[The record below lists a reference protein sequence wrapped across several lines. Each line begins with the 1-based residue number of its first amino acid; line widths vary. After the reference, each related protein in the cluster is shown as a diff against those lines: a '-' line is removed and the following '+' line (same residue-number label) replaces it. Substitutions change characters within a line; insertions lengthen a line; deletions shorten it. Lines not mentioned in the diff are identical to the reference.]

1 MERPSRAKKNY
12 WPAQVVIEHTIQR
25 RTPNQVKVD
34 QEKAKKDAAAA
45 KAAAIAH
52 KQSQLD
58 RVASLE
64 DAMQARDDARS
75 LEDLRPD
82 LHIDHKSGSISDVD
96 TLSDSHLALEE
107 PIEIPRLPS
116 IEIPRP
122 PLTELPFERS
132 SYRSSSHNEEFLTGG
147 EELRDNAAEIN
158 EGDDEENIL
167 PRDEAGSEAEEDQT
181 QLRKKPTPK
190 TKFKPQVRSS
200 FSR

>member
-34 QEKAKKDAAAA
+34 QEKAKKDTAAA

-64 DAMQARDDARS
+64 DAMQPFDDPRS

-82 LHIDHKSGSISDVD
+82 LHIHHKSESTSNLD
-96 TLSDSHLALEE
+96 TLSD
-107 PIEIPRLPS
+107 
-116 IEIPRP
+116 
-122 PLTELPFERS
+122 
-132 SYRSSSHNEEFLTGG
+132 
-147 EELRDNAAEIN
+147 
-158 EGDDEENIL
+158 
-167 PRDEAGSEAEEDQT
+167 
-181 QLRKKPTPK
+181 
-190 TKFKPQVRSS
+190 
-200 FSR
+200 

>member
-12 WPAQVVIEHTIQR
+12 WPARVVIEHTIQR
-25 RTPNQVKVD
+25 QTPNQVKVD

-64 DAMQARDDARS
+64 DAMQARDDAHS

-82 LHIDHKSGSISDVD
+82 LHIDHKSGLISDVD

-107 PIEIPRLPS
+107 PIEIPPLPS
-116 IEIPRP
+116 IQIPS
-122 PLTELPFERS
+122 PLLTNLPFDPRS
-132 SYRSSSHNEEFLTGG
+132 HPPS
-147 EELRDNAAEIN
+147 I
-158 EGDDEENIL
+158 
-167 PRDEAGSEAEEDQT
+167 
-181 QLRKKPTPK
+181 
-190 TKFKPQVRSS
+190 
-200 FSR
+200 

>member
-1 MERPSRAKKNY
+1 MEQPSRAKKNY
-12 WPAQVVIEHTIQR
+12 WPAWVVTGHRIQR
-25 RTPNQVKVD
+25 RTPKQVKVD

-75 LEDLRPD
+75 LEDLHPD

-96 TLSDSHLALEE
+96 TLSDSHLVLQE

-116 IEIPRP
+116 IEIPCP
-122 PLTELPFERS
+122 PLTEIPFKRS
-132 SYRSSSHNEEFLTGG
+132 SYRSSSHNEEFLTGE
-147 EELRDNAAEIN
+147 EELRDNPAEFN
-158 EGDDEENIL
+158 RAD
-167 PRDEAGSEAEEDQT
+167 
-181 QLRKKPTPK
+181 
-190 TKFKPQVRSS
+190 
-200 FSR
+200 